1 MNDFYV
7 YVNGDK
13 FIRITENK
21 KGVSLFNIRQTKD
34 INKASYFVNKKN
46 ADSWKLKI
54 TFAFPKAELK
64 QAVLTI
70 KT

>member
-1 MNDFYV
+1 MFKY
-7 YVNGDK
+7 
-13 FIRITENK
+13 
-21 KGVSLFNIRQTKD
+21 SQTKD

-46 ADSWKLKI
+46 ADSWKNNI

-70 KT
+70 K

>member
-1 MNDFYV
+1 MNEFYV

-13 FIRITENK
+13 FIHITECK
-21 KGVSLFNIRQTKD
+21 KGDVMFKYSQTKD

-46 ADSWKLKI
+46 ADSWENKI

-64 QAVLTI
+64 QAVLTL
-70 KT
+70 K